1 MRRIEKMM
9 TLNVRR
15 AAMVAAAL
23 PVTSAPVVRPAARPD
38 QAATVGAA
46 LERQIDEI
54 QHTFGVRW
62 EW

>member
-1 MRRIEKMM
+1 MK

-23 PVTSAPVVRPAARPD
+23 PVTRNPSASPANRPESAV
-38 QAATVGAA
+38 TVGAA

-54 QHTFGVRW
+54 QGTFGVRW

>member
-1 MRRIEKMM
+1 MKGLI
-9 TLNVRR
+9 VRR

-23 PVTSAPVVRPAARPD
+23 PVTRAPAVPPASRPES
-38 QAATVGAA
+38 AATVGAA

-54 QHTFGVRW
+54 QGAFGVRW